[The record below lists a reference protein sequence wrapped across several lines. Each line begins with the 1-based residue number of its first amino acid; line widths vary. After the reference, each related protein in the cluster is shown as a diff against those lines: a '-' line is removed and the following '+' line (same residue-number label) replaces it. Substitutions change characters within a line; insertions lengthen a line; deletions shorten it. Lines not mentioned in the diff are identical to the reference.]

1 MIYLLIYVLV
11 SLIMFIYYDTT
22 GFDIITCLIMLL
34 IGPCVLFINIISHY
48 TDHEIKLAKKHF
60 FLQNKELKYKL
71 NDISSFIVF
80 FCFQ

>member
-1 MIYLLIYVLV
+1 MKFFYNFNLLNLFKLV
-11 SLIMFIYYDTT
+11 DKMWISFNDKIKVKF
-22 GFDIITCLIMLL
+22 
-34 IGPCVLFINIISHY
+34 LFINIISHY

-71 NDISSFIVF
+71 NDTILAHLFF